1 MTPRLQRESNPSCQH
16 HIILDYQ
23 SPIPQQCKLSATV
36 GDYCHIHAPIYEKE
50 KRKKDKAAKEK
61 PFRDFCKNQKIAE
74 EVHQLANPGKTNF
87 DDLAYA
93 NGFFKKLVSNKSTID
108 AIKRFLLEPNH
119 KDKLSIEDCEFIL
132 ENKKHSTLMES
143 VGKKDTTIEE
153 AKRLVEKYLN
163 NVEATKM
170 IIDGISEQG
179 VDTIIQRK
187 QKEVNE
193 AKALER
199 KIAIE
204 KRDAKKK
211 ADEKAVKEEE
221 ADKKAKTEQ
230 RQLEQEEAEKLRE
243 IMRTDGVK
251 GVCSPSSKRIQN

>member
-1 MTPRLQRESNPSCQH
+1 MTPRRRRDPKSACKHIVQH
-16 HIILDYQ
+16 FEAKR
-23 SPIPQQCKLSATV
+23 PCKLPATKND
-36 GDYCHIHAPIYEKE
+36 GGYCHVHAHIYRRKEEE
-50 KRKKDKAAKEK
+50 KRAKDKAAKEK

-74 EVHQLANPGKTNF
+74 EVHQLANPVKTNF

-132 ENKKHSTLMES
+132 ENKKHYTLMES

-187 QKEVNE
+187 QKE
-193 AKALER
+193 
-199 KIAIE
+199 
-204 KRDAKKK
+204 
-211 ADEKAVKEEE
+211 EE

-243 IMRTDGVK
+243 ILRTDGVK
-251 GVCSPSSKRIQN
+251 GIGSPSTKRIQN